1 LYNGV
6 IIYLVVYKK
15 MKTST
20 QSALIVSGLF
30 VAPVLVTTFMVLF
43 AHFLNI
49 IIITITFSLCFFLV
63 AYYSYIEIKEE
74 LDWIR
79 SEDERLTYGFKDNP
93 YQMRLYK
100 FYKNY
105 FNTHHEK

>member
-1 LYNGV
+1 
-6 IIYLVVYKK
+6 

-20 QSALIVSGLF
+20 QSALIVAGFFLAPILL
-30 VAPVLVTTFMVLF
+30 VAFIVLF
-43 AHFLNI
+43 AQFLNI

-63 AYYSYIEIKEE
+63 AYYIYIEIKGE

-93 YQMRLYK
+93 YQMRMYK

-105 FNTHHEK
+105 FDTRHEK